1 MDLSLGARTLEKSTL
16 TSRLLS
22 RLSIWTNLTIQF
34 QIQRYVKKKFF
45 KKKSVVPSNLNM
57 ENFRK
62 LVCYYIVTGIV
73 KEYEKQKKGG

>member
-1 MDLSLGARTLEKSTL
+1 MDLSLEARTIEKSTL

-34 QIQRYVKKKFF
+34 QIQRYVKKNL

>member
-1 MDLSLGARTLEKSTL
+1 MDLSLEARTIEKSTL

-34 QIQRYVKKKFF
+34 QIQRYVKKNL

-57 ENFRK
+57 GNFRK